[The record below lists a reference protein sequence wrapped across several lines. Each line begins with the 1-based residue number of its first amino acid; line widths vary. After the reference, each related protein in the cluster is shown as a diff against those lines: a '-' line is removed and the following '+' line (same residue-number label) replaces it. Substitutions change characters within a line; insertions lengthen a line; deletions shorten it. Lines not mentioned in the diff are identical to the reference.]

1 MNTLFVKIIF
11 LIFTL
16 VIFIYSSSYAK
27 FEITKK
33 NNTIGGIII
42 FIFILSSIVFSNIIF
57 FITWILKEFLYNHLL
72 WLISIKKLKLLNIY
86 KFNNL
91 SSLHKTLFYTL
102 TLFFVTS
109 GAGGIRGLYESPSK
123 TSTSTVLVNIS
134 V

>member
-33 NNTIGGIII
+33 NNIIGVIII

-57 FITWILKEFLYNHLL
+57 FIT
-72 WLISIKKLKLLNIY
+72 
-86 KFNNL
+86 
-91 SSLHKTLFYTL
+91 
-102 TLFFVTS
+102 
-109 GAGGIRGLYESPSK
+109 
-123 TSTSTVLVNIS
+123 
-134 V
+134 

>member
-33 NNTIGGIII
+33 NNIIGGIVI

-57 FITWILKEFLYNHLL
+57 FIT
-72 WLISIKKLKLLNIY
+72 
-86 KFNNL
+86 
-91 SSLHKTLFYTL
+91 
-102 TLFFVTS
+102 
-109 GAGGIRGLYESPSK
+109 
-123 TSTSTVLVNIS
+123 
-134 V
+134 